1 MSRYIIFTRLLGVK
15 RRDFEHGIK
24 MYSEKAEEQY
34 VRYISYDWD
43 LMDLIERRKQ
53 KGLEDYNE
61 YMQKMDGNNLE
72 ENPLPEP
79 LKVSI

>member
-1 MSRYIIFTRLLGVK
+1 
-15 RRDFEHGIK
+15 

-72 ENPLPEP
+72 ENPSPEP

>member
-1 MSRYIIFTRLLGVK
+1 
-15 RRDFEHGIK
+15 

-61 YMQKMDGNNLE
+61 YMQKMDANNLE
-72 ENPLPEP
+72 ENPSPEP